1 MTKKK
6 RIHILLAE
14 DDEDDRMLTEQAF
27 EEGKL
32 TNKLT
37 FVKDGKEL
45 MDYLFHENG
54 YNESNAPKPGL
65 ILLDLN
71 MPKMDGREC
80 LKAIK
85 SDDTIKHI
93 PIVILTTS
101 KSEQDIFKS
110 YNLGVNS
117 FIVKPVTFSEL
128 VNIITQLNSYW
139 FEIVQLPSSET

>member
-1 MTKKK
+1 MTKKN
-6 RIHILLAE
+6 RVHILLAE

-27 EEGKL
+27 QEGKL
-32 TNKLT
+32 TNELK
-37 FVKDGKEL
+37 FVENGKEL

-85 SDDTIKHI
+85 SDDRVKHI

-128 VNIITQLNSYW
+128 VRIITQLNSYW
-139 FEIVQLPSSET
+139 FEIVELPKVES